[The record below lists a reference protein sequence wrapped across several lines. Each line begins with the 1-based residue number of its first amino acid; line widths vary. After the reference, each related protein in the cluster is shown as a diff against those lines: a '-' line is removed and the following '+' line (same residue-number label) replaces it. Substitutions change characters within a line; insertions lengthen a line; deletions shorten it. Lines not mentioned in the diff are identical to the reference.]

1 MTLATS
7 QPPSMFD
14 LSFPDTPPLRD
25 NLITPRPYQVEA
37 IENVRREL
45 GRVRSTAIFHP
56 TGLGKTVTMSSIA
69 RKVAEKADGRTLI
82 LAHRRELI
90 EQTASM
96 LDKVGLSVGIEM
108 ADSYARSA
116 YEPHAVVATVQTL
129 QRQRLKQWPENY
141 FRLVMVD
148 EAHHATAGTY
158 RNILEYFHSAKVLGV
173 TATPDRAD
181 EENICSVFQSIAH
194 EMTLWEAM
202 TAPEPGPYLSRL
214 SIVQCNVDINLG
226 DIRTTGGDYNLADLE
241 EKIRPLIDTL
251 ANAIRQEVGD
261 RPTLVFTPDV
271 GSATA
276 MSSALQS
283 LGLKADW
290 VSGDDND
297 RDGKISRYKTGEI
310 QVLCNC
316 ALLTEGFDHP
326 PTAAIVLCRPTKSR
340 SLYAQMVGRGTRL
353 APGKLDCLVVDF
365 NYLTT
370 KHDLVRPADLFE
382 RSTGF
387 DDLADI
393 AKELIRLGEQQD
405 LLEIVAKAKAKQK
418 ERQRLRVQANERKIQ
433 YRRVQYDPLSIADAL
448 GLGYVARALEG
459 PVVKPATSKQLAY
472 LSTFGVA
479 AGAISQGLAGR
490 MIDDLAKRR
499 HYGLATPKQ
508 VSWLIAKGVD
518 PVDARNM
525 TKSQATTALDE
536 LFRRVTG

>member
-69 RKVAEKADGRTLI
+69 RKVAEKANGRTLI

-448 GLGYVARALEG
+448 GLGYVARAMEG

>member
-69 RKVAEKADGRTLI
+69 RKVAEKANGRTLI

-353 APGKLDCLVVDF
+353 APGKSDCLVVDF

-393 AKELIRLGEQQD
+393 AKEMIRLGEQQD

>member
-1 MTLATS
+1 MTLATQS
-7 QPPSMFD
+7 TPMFD
-14 LSFPDTPPLRD
+14 LDATPETPPLRE

-37 IENVRREL
+37 IEAVRREL
-45 GRVRSTAIFHP
+45 GRQRSTLIVHP

-69 RKVAEKADGRTLI
+69 RKVAEKANGRTLVI
-82 LAHRRELI
+82 AHRRELI

-96 LDKVGLSVGIEM
+96 LDKTGLTVGIEM
-108 ADSYARSA
+108 ADSYARSMC
-116 YEPHAVVATVQTL
+116 EPHVVVATVQTL
-129 QRQRLKQWPENY
+129 QKKRMESWPTNY
-141 FRLVMVD
+141 FKLVMVD

-158 RNILEYFHSAKVLGV
+158 RNVLDYFAHAKVLGV

-181 EENICSVFQSIAH
+181 EERIMNVFHSVAH

-202 TAPEPGPYLSRL
+202 TAPHPGPYLTRL
-214 SIVQCNVDINLG
+214 SIVQCNVDIDLAG
-226 DIRTTGGDYNLADLE
+226 IRTTGGDYNQADLE
-241 EKIRPLIDTL
+241 ERIRPLIDTL
-251 ANAIRQEVGD
+251 ANAIRQEVGE

-276 MSSALQS
+276 MATALQS
-283 LGLKADW
+283 LGMKADW
-290 VSGDDND
+290 VSGDDKD
-297 RDGKISRYKTGEI
+297 RDGKIGRYKSGET

-353 APGKLDCLVVDF
+353 APGKADCLVVDF
-365 NYLTT
+365 NFLTA

-382 RSTGF
+382 RLTGF
-387 DDLADI
+387 DEMADI
-393 AKELIRLGEQQD
+393 AKELIKQGVQQD
-405 LLEIVAKAKAKQK
+405 LLEIVAKAKETAKT
-418 ERQRLRVQANERKIQ
+418 RQVLRVQANERSIK

-448 GLGYVARALEG
+448 GLGYVARAMEG
-459 PVVKPATSKQLAY
+459 PITRPATDKQLNY
-472 LSTFGVA
+472 LSTFGVN

-518 PVDARNM
+518 PVDARAM
-525 TKSQATTALDE
+525 TKAQATTALDQ
-536 LFRRVTG
+536 LFRGNAG

>member
-69 RKVAEKADGRTLI
+69 RKVAEKANGRTLI